1 MLSADYLTVTTCE
14 PELVETWLRTI
25 GMIAEQSRDE
35 NPGQAT
41 DAFPKAPSGATLI
54 FALT

>member
-1 MLSADYLTVTTCE
+1 
-14 PELVETWLRTI
+14 
-25 GMIAEQSRDE
+25 MISEQSRDE

-41 DAFPKAPSGATLI
+41 DAFPKAPSGAALI